1 MFRITELEDL
11 LYADKS
17 GSYRKQLVAMLDAE
31 TKRLQETVQQGC
43 TTAQYRIYTRQL
55 AAIEQTYPVVDTIW
69 GIYHGSFP
77 AMAAPSNLTG
87 TNRNP
92 RNTG

>member
-17 GSYRKQLVAMLDAE
+17 GSYRKQLIAMLDAE
-31 TKRLQETVQQGC
+31 KKRLQEVVQQGC
-43 TTAQYRIYTRQL
+43 TTAHYRIYTRQL
-55 AAIEQTYPVVDTIW
+55 AAIEQTYPVIETIW
-69 GIYHGSFP
+69 GVYHGSFST
-77 AMAAPSNLTG
+77 MAAPPNLAG
-87 TNRNP
+87 ANRNP

>member
-17 GSYRKQLVAMLDAE
+17 GSYRKQLVSMLDAE
-31 TKRLQETVQQGC
+31 KKRLQETLQQGC
-43 TTAQYRIYTRQL
+43 ATAQYRIYTRQL

-69 GIYHGSFP
+69 RIYHGSF
-77 AMAAPSNLTG
+77 
-87 TNRNP
+87 R
-92 RNTG
+92 